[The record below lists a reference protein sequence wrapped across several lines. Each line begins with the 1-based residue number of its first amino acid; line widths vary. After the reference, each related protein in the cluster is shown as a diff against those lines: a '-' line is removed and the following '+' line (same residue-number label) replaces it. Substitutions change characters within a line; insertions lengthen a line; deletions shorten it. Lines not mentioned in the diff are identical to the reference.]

1 MQFGGAGKDELQ
13 EVAMLIA
20 VFMATRCAL
29 GLAFYARFLFA
40 LCKECRHK
48 RICYLVRLQTHSLER
63 AAREGQ
69 VLYLSVPRAA

>member
-1 MQFGGAGKDELQ
+1 
-13 EVAMLIA
+13 MLIA
-20 VFMATRCAL
+20 ISMATLGAL

-63 AAREGQ
+63 AAPEGH
-69 VLYLSVPRAA
+69 VLYPSIPRAA